1 MRQIRK
7 ATGSVHQLQQA
18 LELVAGGH
26 RAGLDVL
33 GTKNPRNFTHHE
45 QLPIS
50 KHDEAGLEVLG
61 EQTWNV
67 LWKES
72 RHEVPHC
79 PEVTGASVI
88 KVLLLPE
95 ISRDELA

>member
-50 KHDEAGLEVLG
+50 NHEAGLNSQVLG
-61 EQTWNV
+61 ERNV
-67 LWKES
+67 SWKES

-79 PEVTGASVI
+79 QEVTGASVI